1 LRELHALQGLFF
13 LGARIERNFIRER
26 GSDSSGENYRQI
38 SCPKV
43 QAERTVTDK
52 VFRLWQSGEWTVAEF
67 SAFFH
72 VAKIGWVT
80 TAELKLASVGA
91 PTKPIARAMAV
102 SFRRIPER

>member
-1 LRELHALQGLFF
+1 
-13 LGARIERNFIRER
+13 
-26 GSDSSGENYRQI
+26 
-38 SCPKV
+38 
-43 QAERTVTDK
+43 

-91 PTKPIARAMAV
+91 PLNQLPEPWRFLFGAFPKDSRGF
-102 SFRRIPER
+102 SLLGLCNGRI